1 MLRFHH
7 HTSTSFLSQ
16 LIPSST
22 QLSCSCSSMFH
33 ELFIQFS
40 PSHRNTAHSHVT
52 HMSFLTLSLRP
63 HQHPSLRS
71 ITLLSTFST
80 LHSRYVLV
88 SIHHFGP
95 FHSCSSS
102 QLTHT
107 SLSFFKTFISIHLF
121 GPFHW
126 CPSSQLTSNFHIL
139 SLTWFTT
146 LVPLPY
152 PLSHFHLHQESI
164 SIPQSFTCS
173 QSHISTTFHLSSSIP
188 WNFWAHLHPPNIME

>member
-1 MLRFHH
+1 MLFVLICTLPVTRTQYVTHMLRFHH

-95 FHSCSSS
+95 FHSCPSS

-107 SLSFFKTFISIHLF
+107 SLFFFK
-121 GPFHW
+121 
-126 CPSSQLTSNFHIL
+126 SSSA
-139 SLTWFTT
+139 
-146 LVPLPY
+146 
-152 PLSHFHLHQESI
+152 SI
-164 SIPQSFTCS
+164 SLVHFTDVHLLNSPQTSTYYP
-173 QSHISTTFHLSSSIP
+173 SHDLPH
-188 WNFWAHLHPPNIME
+188 

>member
-7 HTSTSFLSQ
+7 YTSTSFLSQ

-95 FHSCSSS
+95 FHSCPSS
-102 QLTHT
+102 QLTHA
-107 SLSFFKTFISIHLF
+107 SLFFFKSSSASISLVHVTDVHLF
-121 GPFHW
+121 LAHLKLPHII
-126 CPSSQLTSNFHIL
+126 PHMIYHTS
-139 SLTWFTT
+139 
-146 LVPLPY
+146 P
-152 PLSHFHLHQESI
+152 
-164 SIPQSFTCS
+164 
-173 QSHISTTFHLSSSIP
+173 TFHPHSITSTP
-188 WNFWAHLHPPNIME
+188 TKSPSVSPIVHL